1 MRLWEKGK
9 DINAK
14 VLDFTVGEDHRLDLR
29 LIKYDCLASQAHAR
43 MLSTIGV
50 LTEPE
55 TKLLT
60 TGLSEIIKLHEK
72 GQFNITKEQ
81 EDCHTAIEEFLTEK
95 CGAVGKKIHLGRS
108 RNDQVLTALR
118 LFEKDSMEELKKA
131 LIEFIKALTGI
142 IKNHGSVPIPGY
154 THMRKAMPATVEMW
168 LGSFI
173 SAVEDD
179 LLHWESVYRLIDQS
193 PLGTAAGFGTPVF
206 DLDRKQTARAL
217 GFSRVQ
223 ENSMYAQ
230 FSRGKFEMSIL
241 GFLSGI
247 MLIINKLATDLLLF
261 SMQEFGYIE
270 LPEEFCTGSSIMP
283 QKKNPDVLELLRAK
297 YSIVL
302 GEEFK
307 LKSLAGNLMSGYN
320 RDLQLT
326 KKPLFTALDTTL
338 ECLDIMAQVLPH
350 LEVNKEKCEAAMSS
364 ELFATEKAYELVK
377 SGLSFREAYRK
388 VSDEFSKE

>member
-95 CGAVGKKIHLGRS
+95 YGAVGKKIHLGRS

-118 LFEKDSMEELKKA
+118 LFEKDSLEELRKA

-179 LLHWESVYRLIDQS
+179 LVQWESVHRLIDQS
-193 PLGTAAGFGTPVF
+193 PLGTAVGFGTPVF
-206 DLDRKQTARAL
+206 DLDREQTARAL

-223 ENSMYAQ
+223 ENPMYAQ

-261 SMQEFGYIE
+261 SMQEFGYIK

-326 KKPLFTALDTTL
+326 KKPLFFALDTTL
-338 ECLDIMAQVLPH
+338 ECLGILTQVLPH

-364 ELFATEKAYELVK
+364 ELFATEKAYDLVK
-377 SGLSFREAYRK
+377 NGLPFREAYK
-388 VSDEFSKE
+388 KISDEFSKG